1 MILFFCISGFVY
13 NLFCLIG
20 RIVNK
25 GDINVDYVLNVL
37 LFTLLAG
44 FTTGK

>member
-1 MILFFCISGFVY
+1 MILFFCISGFIY
-13 NLFCLIG
+13 NLFCLID
-20 RIVNK
+20 RIINK
-25 GDINVDYVLNVL
+25 GDINVGYVLNVI

>member
-20 RIVNK
+20 RVVNK
-25 GDINVDYVLNVL
+25 SYIDIDYVLNIL

>member
-1 MILFFCISGFVY
+1 MILFFCISGFIY

-25 GDINVDYVLNVL
+25 NYINVDYVLNVL

>member
-1 MILFFCISGFVY
+1 MILFFCISEFVY

-25 GDINVDYVLNVL
+25 DDINVDYVLNVL
-37 LFTLLAG
+37 LFTLLTG
-44 FTTGK
+44 FTT

>member
-1 MILFFCISGFVY
+1 MILFFCISGFIY
-13 NLFCLIG
+13 NLFCLID

-25 GDINVDYVLNVL
+25 NYIDIDYVLNIL

-44 FTTGK
+44 FTVGK